1 MSFFFFS
8 SLLFQIFVWEAFLVT
23 SAGWLAKSNVQSL
36 ELINCLYRRKLR
48 LKREVSGGSHFD
60 TKCSLII
67 VGWFFF
73 FFSVSLKLF
82 FYRAPQ
88 GKMNASQFD
97 SEKCSMVQLKT
108 NHLSPAQQLSLYRRF
123 FLLLCHWVHFWY
135 FAAPTQ
141 LSTCHSQVRNNKA
154 KKTIKVEKWR
164 NGFSP
169 LQLMC
174 RTLKETCCFRRTI

>member
-1 MSFFFFS
+1 MSTLCACRNMIWHDEPACKPHSSEGSVDCEAWMTQLKLVDDASATPELCLSWPTASFCVNRYAYLFSCYWNCRCPFFFFS

-73 FFSVSLKLF
+73 FSVS
-82 FYRAPQ
+82 
-88 GKMNASQFD
+88 
-97 SEKCSMVQLKT
+97 V
-108 NHLSPAQQLSLYRRF
+108 
-123 FLLLCHWVHFWY
+123 
-135 FAAPTQ
+135 
-141 LSTCHSQVRNNKA
+141 
-154 KKTIKVEKWR
+154 
-164 NGFSP
+164 
-169 LQLMC
+169 
-174 RTLKETCCFRRTI
+174 